1 MASARKCDICG
12 KFYTV
17 DSDHTVMTLEVYSK
31 HGSRV
36 TSDEFDIC
44 TECTEKILN
53 MKEPPSKEVT
63 CATCDVLDLNC
74 HEQCKEWAK

>member
-36 TSDEFDIC
+36 MSDEFDIC
-44 TECTEKILN
+44 TECTERIFRIENKQQ
-53 MKEPPSKEVT
+53 KEVT
-63 CATCDVLDLNC
+63 CAT
-74 HEQCKEWAK
+74 